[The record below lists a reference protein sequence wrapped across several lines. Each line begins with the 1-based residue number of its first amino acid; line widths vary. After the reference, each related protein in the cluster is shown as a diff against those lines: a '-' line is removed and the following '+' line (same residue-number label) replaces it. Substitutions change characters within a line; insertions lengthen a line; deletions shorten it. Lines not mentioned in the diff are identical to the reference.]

1 MHFQI
6 TKTMSIKK
14 IILSAIIIIIAAPAI
29 IYLIM
34 SSRQETATL
43 TETVRHTAPGKFIK
57 LNNGWVHYLDQG
69 PDTAETVLLIHGGGV
84 TGIEVWKN
92 QIPFLLDKGCRVIAY
107 DLYGRGFSDRPQ
119 IKNSPKLFDDQLTSL
134 LDSLNIQKPIDII
147 SMSMGAIIA
156 VDYAKSHPEKVKKL
170 IMLDPALSGGSNNNK
185 LLKLP
190 VVSDLLMTLY
200 WYPRAVENQR
210 KEFVDQQVF
219 ENYSKRLD
227 YFMNFKG
234 YKHSNYS
241 TWMDML
247 NKNRVE
253 DLNQIKSIK
262 GLLIYGT
269 NDPYFSADLAKRCQ
283 ENYPGLQVEAISSAG
298 HMPHFEKPQ
307 IVNPIIDSFLLH

>member
-1 MHFQI
+1 
-6 TKTMSIKK
+6 MSIKK
-14 IILSAIIIIIAAPAI
+14 IILSAIIFIIAAIAI
-29 IYLIM
+29 LFLII

-43 TETVRHTAPGKFIK
+43 TETIRNTAPGKFLK
-57 LNNGWVHYLDQG
+57 LDAGWVHYVDKG
-69 PDTAETVLLIHGGGV
+69 ADSAETVLLIHGGGV

-92 QIPFLLDKGCRVIAY
+92 QIPFLLNKGYRVIAY

-119 IKNSPKLFDDQLTSL
+119 IKNSPKLFNDQLTSL
-134 LDSLNIQKPIDII
+134 LDSLNIHQPIDII

-156 VDYAKSHPEKVKKL
+156 VDYAKAHPDKVKKL
-170 IMLDPALSGGSNNNK
+170 IMLDPALSGGANNNK
-185 LLKLP
+185 LLKIP
-190 VVSDLLMTLY
+190 VVSNMLMTLY

-210 KEFVDQQVF
+210 KEFVDQQIF
-219 ENYSKRLD
+219 NDYSKRLN

-247 NKNRVE
+247 NKNRIE

-283 ENYPGLQVEAISSAG
+283 ENYPGLQVHPISSAG

-307 IVNPIIDSFLLH
+307 IVNPIIDSFLQQH